1 MWLFK
6 LENAPL
12 FDLKL
17 KMHLCL
23 IRIELI
29 CSSLFQLML
38 LPTACSQHHQLQVLN
53 GYYPSSSSSSI
64 NRLLPYPGPQLV
76 EGGNLAQDLLLK
88 LQQIFETYFLI
99 NPFFTKGSKNM
110 FTLTQDLLRHVCLM
124 YQFLSKR
131 SKKHFVLD
139 KSTEIFFISDSQN
152 GFCAVTS
159 ILSLVS
165 VDFLSKIAL
174 SSKLS
179 LVDQILSQI

>member
-88 LQQIFETYFLI
+88 LQQIFETYFFI

-110 FTLTQDLLRHVCLM
+110 FTLTQDLLRHIFFM
-124 YQFLSKR
+124 YQFLNILTLTNLLIS
-131 SKKHFVLD
+131 
-139 KSTEIFFISDSQN
+139 FFSDSQN

-159 ILSLVS
+159 ILSFVS

-174 SSKLS
+174 SSK
-179 LVDQILSQI
+179 